1 MNKIFRIVWNQ
12 SLQTWVV
19 VSELASRHGKPTTVV
34 GSVQKTSK
42 TLKSFFLSSLSLS
55 VLLALPT
62 AANAYVAFN
71 YTDENGTVHN
81 ADTGVLGGD
90 SSGSMVRGKAQAND
104 DPRIQPLNYRTPD
117 NMTFR
122 TPNDNELSSAATGAG
137 GSKLYTENT
146 NMTQSGIAI
155 GNFANTISRAGQSAT
170 NGGVASSGI
179 AIGNYAT
186 ADGGMSIALGSFTH
200 ASDIGAIALGTA
212 ARAAAFNSLA
222 VMRQASAA
230 GDMSMAIGTAAYAKG
245 TAGIA
250 VGQSATATGKRSV
263 AIGSADADIQLV
275 SGGRSDGT
283 QVGMTTYTESSSTK
297 ASGDSSVAVGSV
309 ARAAGAR
316 SIAIGA
322 NARTENSTTTDSH
335 DEMMNAIAIG
345 ANALSNYQENI
356 AIGSGAKSN
365 SSSRAYVG
373 VRGNNGR
380 PGATGSNIDDESTG
394 FGTLAV
400 GDRAESTEGS
410 VAIGG
415 NAVAKEVATA
425 LGLQSNAN
433 NSSVSLGTAT
443 YSDKASIAV
452 GRQAYSDNLGVAVG
466 TTAAANAISTVA
478 VGASATANAK
488 GAIAIGGRDT
498 SANTLGNGDNN
509 YSSTESTQATGIS
522 SVAIGTKANASE
534 ANAIAMGSSAKGS
547 AANTIAIGN
556 TANASKLSSIAI
568 GSEAVASEEV
578 SIAQGYRAQ
587 ATSNHAIAIGR
598 RTKASEKSTIAFG
611 DDAQAT
617 QTSATAI
624 GNSAQAMAANTVAVG
639 SSSNASGGSSIAVGL
654 NASSTRTDGIAQG
667 TSATATGTRSIAIGK
682 NARSG
687 NATTDQ
693 VDTIAIGTSSS
704 ANTVGGIALGGS
716 ATSAE
721 NGAIAVGAYS
731 NALGVASSAF
741 GNNANASA
749 NASTAIGR
757 QSRATAN
764 DATALGSSAHATG
777 NSAIAIGAGAQAQ
790 GANAISIGTGNVVTG
805 NNSGAIGDPTTI
817 TGTGTYSVGNNNGT
831 IAANNSGVF
840 GNNNNL
846 ADGANDG
853 IRVIGNDNTVTT
865 SNVQVLGNNVAAD
878 VANSAY
884 IGSNSRAV
892 AGSVVG
898 TKNKDK
904 NGADGVTTTAG
915 DNGTVTEATV
925 GTITYGGFA
934 GAEAHGVVTV
944 GAADNERRIQNV
956 AAGEISATS
965 TDAINGS
972 QLYATN
978 NVVNNVANGVK
989 NVLGGN
995 ANVDNTGNITMS
1007 NIGGTTKNTIEEAIK
1022 HVNQGWN
1029 ATVSN
1034 SDGGE
1039 QSGKITDA
1047 IQPGETLTFDAGKNI
1062 KLTQSQGK
1070 ISIAT
1075 KDDVNLNTVTANT
1088 VTTGNTSMNTDGL
1101 TITKDGKPTKVEAGK
1116 VTGLEER
1123 DTNSVGYG
1131 TGENAGR
1138 AATESAV
1145 KAVDDKVNAAEFGL
1159 KAQDNQEV
1167 KKKLNNTIE
1176 VVGADSNISTKVE
1189 DNKLKIELA
1198 KTLNLGENGSVT
1210 INGNTLNKDGLTLNG
1225 GPSITKSGINAGN
1238 KKVTNVAD
1246 GDISETSKD
1255 AVNGS
1260 QLYATNQKVDVNTTN
1275 IAKGTKYAGD
1285 VGENSGANTFTRQ
1298 LGEVTNVKGG
1308 VTEADK
1314 LSDNNIGVVSNNTDT
1329 LTVKLAKSLAGLTDA
1344 TFGTSDADKTVINK
1358 DGVTINKDNG
1368 SGANDPAKTVSL
1380 TENGLNNGDNKITN
1394 VASGLDGQDLTT
1406 ASGDTLKNATN
1417 VGDLQKAAN
1426 DLTDKGFA
1434 LADDK
1439 NTQVKKKLGEAI
1451 QIKGEDGITV
1461 TADSTDNSL
1470 KLALGNTV
1478 TVGEPENGGAGQAGT
1493 INVVGKDGKNGV
1505 SIKGDT
1511 GNDGKPGIS
1520 IAGKDGVDGVT
1531 LTTKVD
1537 GKPGVDG
1544 KGATDGT
1551 NTKPRLEVN
1560 GEEVA
1565 TLNDGLKFQGDKGD
1579 VINKKLNE
1587 TLAIKGKLD
1596 TNSEVT
1602 DKNLRVDS
1610 EGGELVLK
1618 MAKTL
1623 TELTSATFGNDP
1635 TASDAGTKPGVKID
1649 GDTGAITSNNAA
1661 GNTITINNPQGQIT
1675 GVTSGLGGKTISS
1688 LGDNAPEL
1696 TNVANIGDL
1705 KNIADTG
1712 WKLQTNSNTETTVK
1726 IGDTVQVVDGANTK
1740 VSTVTDADG
1749 KHTFHVD
1756 VTGLPVAYTDA
1767 NGNPLVKVGDKFYKA
1782 SDVTNGV
1789 VNNSA
1794 EEATPAGTTL
1804 VSKDGAA
1811 EPQTLDN
1818 VKSAIDPEGS
1828 KTNDE
1833 FTKALGTAATSSPNK
1848 AVNVK
1853 DLKNTADAL
1862 TNKGF
1867 ALSDDSNTEVKKN
1880 LGEAI
1885 QIKGEDGITVTADTE
1900 NNALKLALGNEVT
1913 VGEKAKDGTPG
1924 QAGTINV
1931 VGKDGKDGVSIK
1943 GDTGPEG
1950 KPGISIAGKD
1960 GVDGVTL
1967 TTKVDGQPGVDGTTT
1982 KPRLEVNNEEV
1993 ATLNDGL
2000 KFKGNG
2006 SETVAKKL
2014 NETLT
2019 VKGGLDE
2026 GEEATDA
2033 NTRVDVT
2040 GGELVVKLAK
2050 NLTDLTS
2057 AVFTDDMTGDSTEIT
2072 GGAIVTTS
2080 GDEIAVRSA
2089 TETSFIGGP
2098 NGDVTLS
2105 NTGLDNGN
2113 NQITNVASGL
2123 GNTALEDAEGDTL
2136 TNAANIADVKK
2147 ARTTV
2152 TSQDGS
2158 VFVAETTE
2166 ADGHTNYDLEV
2177 NKQQVVEG
2185 AQLPV
2190 VYTDANGNKLYKQE
2204 DGSFNTQ
2211 ADGQGTR
2218 VEAADVIASMNSGD
2232 GSTSTPTKLANVASS
2247 IADQNGDTYLDKLDA
2262 ANTVNANNAVNVSDL
2277 KNTADALTNKGFGLT
2292 AQDGNS
2298 VTKKLGETVEVV
2310 GGAADDVTTTAKNVR
2325 TVVNNGKIEVQVA
2338 EAPEFKEVTVT
2349 NGKDGADGKSVV
2361 VKPDA
2366 IVFNGVDGVN
2376 GKDGADGQ
2384 NGQVSVK
2391 IEKGEPG
2398 LAGNDGKD
2406 GKTRIVYEK
2415 PNGDKEEVATL
2426 NDGLKFKGNGDTVVE
2441 KKLNE
2446 TLTVKGG
2453 LAEGKDV
2460 TDANTRVDVDDEGNL
2475 VVKMAKE
2482 LTDLTSAVFGNNPVD
2497 NKGVENKSGVNVNG
2511 STGAITTQNV
2521 AGNQIVINNPAG
2533 QITGVESGLGDTKLE
2548 EAEGD
2553 TLKNVA
2559 NIGDLQNVSKNLT
2572 DTGWKLQ
2579 TNDGT
2584 ESTVKLGETVQVV
2597 DGANTKVSTVTDA
2610 NGKHT
2615 FHVDVTGLPVAYTDE
2630 DGNPLVKVG
2639 DKFYKADDVTDG
2651 VVNQDAPEATP
2662 TGTTLV
2668 SKDGTATPQT
2678 LDNVKSVIETPTADK
2693 DFSTVLKEAADSKPN
2708 SAVNVSDLKNTAD
2721 SLTQKGFGLT
2731 DDNGNS
2737 VTQEL
2742 GKQIQIKG
2750 VDGVTVTAKD
2760 ADQDARRLEV
2770 SLSGDVRVSGKDGKD
2785 GTIGVKGADG
2795 RDGTTIT
2802 KDAIVFNGVDGVN
2815 GKDGA
2820 DGKDG
2825 QASVKVEK
2833 GAKGLDGNDG
2843 KDGESK
2849 TRIVYEKP
2857 NGDKE
2862 EVATLNDG
2870 LKFKG
2875 NGDKVVEKKLNETLT
2890 VKGGL
2895 AEGKDVTDANTR
2907 VDVDDEGNLVVK
2919 MAKELKD
2926 LTSAVFGNNPVEND
2940 NKGVPNKPG
2949 INIDGSTGAITT
2961 QNAAGNQI
2969 VINNPKGQI
2978 TGVESGLG
2986 GTKLEDATGDTLKNV
3001 ANIGDLKTVSDNL
3014 TNTGWKLKTND
3025 GTAQTV
3031 KLGDT
3036 VQVVDG
3042 ANTKVSTITSKD
3054 GVHSYHI
3061 DVTGLPMAYTDAD
3074 GNPLV
3079 KVGDTFYKASDL
3091 ENGLPKEGAQP
3102 ATPAGTSLVAQDGSA
3117 KPQTLDNVKSVIEP
3131 QNGEDFTKALEKA
3144 AVSKPNSAV
3153 NVSDLRNTAN
3163 SLTENLTQKGFGLTD
3178 DNGDAVTQE
3187 LGKQIQL
3194 KGADGITVT
3203 ADAGNHKL
3211 EIGLGN
3217 EITVGKDG
3225 QPGSIGV
3232 AGSDGKDG
3240 VSIKGE
3246 DGGSIVVGGKDGVP
3260 GKDGTPGIAING
3272 KDGSIG
3278 IAGKDG
3284 SNAGVTVAQGAK
3296 GLDGND
3302 GKDGES
3308 KTRIVYEKPNGE
3320 KEEVATLNDGLIF
3333 QGNGSDTV
3341 AKKLNE
3347 TLQIKGG
3354 LSNDATATD
3363 ANTRVDVEDGALVVK
3378 MAKDLT
3384 DLDSA
3389 KFGKDGDNTVI
3400 NKDGITITN
3409 SDPTKPDVSLTEN
3422 GLSNGGNKI
3431 TNVAAGEDDTD
3442 AVNVKQL
3449 REAAAAATTTV
3460 ESSDG
3465 TIDVSRPQPQPEDG
3479 HIHYDL
3485 KVNSQKVVENAQLP
3499 VVYTNK
3505 DGDKVYKQADGSFN
3519 TKQDGS
3525 GTKVEAGDVIASMN
3539 SADGSTTS
3547 PTKLANVGTSI
3558 GDISPTVDGKPVPA
3572 DKADFLDQLA
3582 EAGKD
3587 GSKVANNAVNVSDLH
3602 NTADAL
3608 VNKGFNIAAD
3618 NGGDDNV
3625 KLGETVKFTDPNGNI
3640 ITTVKD
3646 NEIQFALNSE
3656 VSIGG
3661 KDGKPGSIGVKG
3673 ADGKDAVAINGADGG
3688 SIVVGG
3694 KDGVPGKDG
3703 APGIAINGKD
3713 GSIGIAGKDGS
3724 NAGVTVAQ
3732 GEKGL
3737 AGNDGKDGESK
3748 TRIVYTKPDGNTEQ
3762 VATLND
3768 GIKYQGDVGNAQ
3780 MTLNNTT
3787 QIVGGVTDADDLTD
3801 NNIGVV
3807 AKQDGKNAKLTV
3819 KLAKDLKGLNSVT
3832 TTDAAGNSTTV
3843 QGNGVTISGPN
3854 AAGNNST
3861 VSLTTNGLNNG
3872 GNRITNVA
3880 DGKDDTDAVNVRQ
3893 LKGAVGNINNNINKL
3908 NKDLR
3913 AGIAGATATAGL
3925 PQVYMPGKSMVA
3937 AAAGTY
3943 KGQGAIAVG
3952 YSRASDN
3959 GKVILKLTGN
3969 ANTRGDFGGSV
3980 GVGYQW

>member
-19 VSELASRHGKPTTVV
+19 VSELASRHGKPTTIV
-34 GSVQKTSK
+34 GSVKKTSK
-42 TLKSFFLSSLSLS
+42 TLKSFFLNSLSLS

-71 YTDENGTVHN
+71 YTDEDGTVHN
-81 ADTGVLGGD
+81 VDTGVIGGD
-90 SSGSMVRGKAQAND
+90 SSGTTVRRKAQASD
-104 DPRIQPLNYRTPD
+104 DPKIQPLNYRTPG
-117 NMTFR
+117 NMTFA
-122 TPNDNELSSAATGAG
+122 TPDDTTLSTAATGSG

-146 NMTQSGIAI
+146 GMTQSGIAI
-155 GNFANTISRAGQSAT
+155 GNFANTISKAGQSRT

-186 ADGGMSIALGSFTH
+186 AEGGMSIALGSFTH

-230 GDMSMAIGTAAYAKG
+230 GNMSMAIGTAAYAKG
-245 TAGIA
+245 TGGIA
-250 VGQSATATGKRSV
+250 MGQSATATGNRSV
-263 AIGSADADIQLV
+263 AIGSANADIKLV
-275 SGGRSDGT
+275 DGGLGST
-283 QVGMTTYTESSSTK
+283 VGMTTYTEDSSTK
-297 ASGDSSVAVGSV
+297 ADGDSSVAVGSV
-309 ARAAGAR
+309 ARAGGDR

-322 NARTENSTTTDSH
+322 NARVEADNTSADNKAP
-335 DEMMNAIAIG
+335 NAIAIG
-345 ANALSNYQENI
+345 SSARTNYENNI
-356 AIGSGAKSN
+356 AIGNQATATSPSLTY
-365 SSSRAYVG
+365 SG
-373 VRGNNGR
+373 VRGNNGH
-380 PGATGSNIDDESTG
+380 PGILEANALDMYYRNADSEALKG
-394 FGTLAV
+394 FGTVSV
-400 GDRAESTEGS
+400 GDRASAMNGG
-410 VAIGG
+410 VALGG
-415 NAVAKEVATA
+415 NAIANTVSVSV
-425 LGLQSNAN
+425 GLQSNSAN
-433 NSSVSLGTAT
+433 SGVSVGTAS
-443 YSDKASIAV
+443 YSDNASVAA
-452 GRQAYSDNLGVAVG
+452 GRQAYSDKLGVAVG
-466 TTAAANAISTVA
+466 TTAVANAISTVA

-498 SANTLGNGDNN
+498 STNTLTNGDYD
-509 YSSTESTQATGIS
+509 YSLENSTKATGASSIS
-522 SVAIGTKANASE
+522 IGTKASASK
-534 ANAIAMGSSAKGS
+534 ANAIA
-547 AANTIAIGN
+547 
-556 TANASKLSSIAI
+556 
-568 GSEAVASEEV
+568 
-578 SIAQGYRAQ
+578 QG
-587 ATSNHAIAIGR
+587 TL
-598 RTKASEKSTIAFG
+598 
-611 DDAQAT
+611 
-617 QTSATAI
+617 
-624 GNSAQAMAANTVAVG
+624 
-639 SSSNASGGSSIAVGL
+639 SNAA
-654 NASSTRTDGIAQG
+654 
-667 TSATATGTRSIAIGK
+667 GTRSIAIGTE
-682 NARSG
+682 AVAG
-687 NATTDQ
+687 NKSEQ
-693 VDTIAIGTSSS
+693 VDTIAIGTKSL
-704 ANTVGGIALGGS
+704 ANTVGGIALGGEAKS
-716 ATSAE
+716 TG
-721 NGAIAVGAYS
+721 NGATAVGSYA
-731 NALGVASSAF
+731 NALATASSAF
-741 GNNANASA
+741 GNHANASA
-749 NASTAIGR
+749 EAATAIGR
-757 QSRATAN
+757 QSLAGRNAS
-764 DATALGSSAHATG
+764 ALGTAAKATG
-777 NSAIAIGAGAQAQ
+777 DSSIAIGAGAQAQ
-790 GANAISIGTGNVVTG
+790 GANAISIGTGNVVSG

-817 TGTGTYSVGNNNGT
+817 SGEGTYSLGNNNGT
-831 IAANNSGVF
+831 IAASNSGVF
-840 GNNNNL
+840 GNDNTF
-846 ADGANDG
+846 AEGANDS
-853 IRVIGNDNTVTT
+853 IRVIGNHNTIQT
-865 SNVQVLGNNVAAD
+865 SNVQILGNDITAG

-884 IGSNSRAV
+884 IGSSSRAA
-892 AGSVVG
+892 AGNTVG
-898 TKNKDK
+898 SKNKK
-904 NGADGVTTTAG
+904 KDGSDGNTTTAG
-915 DNGTVTEATV
+915 DGGTVTNATV
-925 GTITYGGFA
+925 GAITYGGFA
-934 GAEAHGVVTV
+934 GAQAHGVVTV
-944 GAADNERRIQNV
+944 GAAGNERRIQNV

-978 NVVNNVANGVK
+978 NVVNNVANSVK
-989 NVLGGN
+989 NVLGGD
-995 ANVDNTGNITMS
+995 AAVDPNTGNITYGNTTQNGS
-1007 NIGGTTKNTIEEAIK
+1007 GDTDGVGGTGKTTIDEAIK
-1022 HVNQGWN
+1022 HVNQGWK

-1039 QSGKITDA
+1039 QSGQMEDA

-1062 KLTQSQGK
+1062 KLTQSEGK

-1075 KDDVNLNTVTANT
+1075 KDDVNLNSVTANT

-1116 VTGLEER
+1116 VTGLDER
-1123 DTNSVGYG
+1123 NPTDNKVDYG

-1145 KAVDDKVNAAEFGL
+1145 KSVDDKVNAAEFGL
-1159 KAQDNQEV
+1159 KAQDTKEV

-1189 DNKLKIELA
+1189 DSKLKIELA
-1198 KTLNLGENGSVT
+1198 KTLDLGENGSVT
-1210 INGNTLNKDGLTLNG
+1210 INGNTLNKDGLTLANN
-1225 GPSITKSGINAGN
+1225 GPSITKDGISAGN

-1246 GDISETSKD
+1246 GEISETSKD

-1260 QLYATNQKVDVNTTN
+1260 QLYATNKKVDINTQN

-1308 VTEADK
+1308 VTEAEK

-1394 VASGLDGQDLTT
+1394 VASGLDGQELDK

-1493 INVVGKDGKNGV
+1493 INVVGKDGKDGV

-1511 GNDGKPGIS
+1511 GAEGKPGIS

-1537 GKPGVDG
+1537 GQPGVDG

-1587 TLAIKGKLD
+1587 TLAIKGKLGSD
-1596 TNSEVT
+1596 AEVT

-1661 GNTITINNPQGQIT
+1661 GNTITINNPEGQIT
-1675 GVTSGLGGKTISS
+1675 GVTSGLGSKTISS

-1789 VNNSA
+1789 VNNNA
-1794 EEATPAGTTL
+1794 EEATPTGTTL

-1818 VKSAIDPEGS
+1818 VKSAIDPDGN
-1828 KTNDE
+1828 KTDSD
-1833 FTKALGTAATSSPNK
+1833 FTDALETAATNSPNK

-1853 DLKNTADAL
+1853 DLKNTSDAL

-1885 QIKGEDGITVTADTE
+1885 QIKGEDGITVTADTA
-1900 NNALKLALGNEVT
+1900 NNSLKLALGNEVT

-1960 GVDGVTL
+1960 GANGVTL
-1967 TTKVDGQPGVDGTTT
+1967 TTKVDGKPGVDGTTN
-1982 KPRLEVNNEEV
+1982 KPRLEVNDEEV

-2006 SETVAKKL
+2006 DETVAKKL

-2019 VKGGLDE
+2019 VKGGLAQ
-2026 GEEATDA
+2026 GEDATDA

-2057 AVFTDDMTGDSTEIT
+2057 ATFTDNTTGDSTEIT
-2072 GGAIVTTS
+2072 GGAITTTNNDGS
-2080 GDEIAVRSA
+2080 NVALRTA

-2098 NGDVTLS
+2098 NDTVKLS
-2105 NTGLDNGN
+2105 NEGLDNGN

-2123 GNTALEDAEGDTL
+2123 GDTALEDATGDTL

-2152 TSQDGS
+2152 TSSDDSILVG
-2158 VFVAETTE
+2158 ETTE
-2166 ADGHTNYDLEV
+2166 EDGHTNYDLTV
-2177 NKQQVVEG
+2177 DKQKIVEG

-2190 VYTDANGNKLYKQE
+2190 VYTDAEGNKLYKQA

-2211 ADGQGTR
+2211 ADGQGKR

-2232 GSTSTPTKLANVASS
+2232 GSTSTPTKLANVGSS
-2247 IADQNGDTYLDKLDA
+2247 IADQKGDTYLDKLDA
-2262 ANTVNANNAVNVSDL
+2262 ANTANANNAVNVSDL

-2292 AQDGNS
+2292 AQDGNA

-2310 GGAADDVTTTAKNVR
+2310 GGAEDAVTTTAKNVR

-2366 IVFNGVDGVN
+2366 IVFNGVDGVD
-2376 GKDGADGQ
+2376 GKDGTDGQ

-2391 IEKGEPG
+2391 VEKGEPG

-2406 GKTRIVYEK
+2406 GESKTRIVYEK
-2415 PNGDKEEVATL
+2415 PNGDKETVATL
-2426 NDGLKFKGNGDTVVE
+2426 NDGLKFKGNGDKVVE

-2453 LAEGKDV
+2453 LAEDKDV

-2497 NKGVENKSGVNVNG
+2497 NKGVENKPGVNVDG
-2511 STGAITTQNV
+2511 STGAITTQNA

-2548 EAEGD
+2548 EAKGD

-2559 NIGDLQNVSKNLT
+2559 NIGDLQNVSKKLT

-2639 DKFYKADDVTDG
+2639 DKFYKASDVTDG

-2678 LDNVKSVIETPTADK
+2678 LDNVKSVIETPTEDK

-2708 SAVNVSDLKNTAD
+2708 SAVNVSDLKNTSDA
-2721 SLTQKGFGLT
+2721 LTAKGFGLT
-2731 DDNGNS
+2731 DDSGNK

-2760 ADQDARRLEV
+2760 AEQDGRRLEV

-2825 QASVKVEK
+2825 QASIKVEK

-2857 NGDKE
+2857 NGEKE

-2870 LKFKG
+2870 LRFE
-2875 NGDKVVEKKLNETLT
+2875 GDTGETIDKKLNTTL
-2890 VKGGL
+2890 KLSGKASENGGL
-2895 AEGKDVTDANTR
+2895 ESDAAVTDKNLR
-2907 VDVDDEGNLVVK
+2907 VDSINGQLVIQ
-2919 MAKELKD
+2919 MAQALRD
-2926 LTSAVFGNNPVEND
+2926 LTSATFGNPENPTSDNPVTTITN
-2940 NKGVPNKPG
+2940 NGMT
-2949 INIDGSTGAITT
+2949 INNGTPAETVSLTKDGLNNG
-2961 QNAAGNQI
+2961 GNQI
-2969 VINNPKGQI
+2969 TNVA
-2978 TGVESGLG
+2978 SGLG
-2986 GTKLEDATGDTLKNV
+2986 DKDISSLEDNDPTLTNA
-3001 ANIGDLKTVSDNL
+3001 ANIGDLKNVSDNL
-3014 TNTGWKLKTND
+3014 TNTGWKLQTND
-3025 GTAQTV
+3025 GNAQTV
-3031 KLGDT
+3031 KLGET

-3061 DVTGLPMAYTDAD
+3061 DVTGLPIVYTDEQ

-3117 KPQTLDNVKSVIEP
+3117 TPQTLDNVKSVIAP

-3144 AVSKPNSAV
+3144 AESKPNSAV
-3153 NVSDLRNTAN
+3153 NVSDLHNTAN
-3163 SLTENLTQKGFGLTD
+3163 ALTENLTQKGFGLTD
-3178 DNGDAVTQE
+3178 DSGKEVTQE
-3187 LGKQIQL
+3187 LGKQIQI
-3194 KGADGITVT
+3194 KGKDGVTVT
-3203 ADAGNHKL
+3203 ADANDKSLTVAL
-3211 EIGLGN
+3211 EGDVRVSGKDGKDGTIGVKGADGRDGTT
-3217 EITVGKDG
+3217 ITKDAIVFNGVDGVNGKDGADGKDG
-3225 QPGSIGV
+3225 Q
-3232 AGSDGKDG
+3232 A
-3240 VSIKGE
+3240 SIKVE
-3246 DGGSIVVGGKDGVP
+3246 K
-3260 GKDGTPGIAING
+3260 
-3272 KDGSIG
+3272 
-3278 IAGKDG
+3278 
-3284 SNAGVTVAQGAK
+3284 GAK

-3333 QGNGSDTV
+3333 QGNGTDTV

-3354 LSNDATATD
+3354 LDNNAKATD

-3389 KFGKDGDNTVI
+3389 TFGKDGDNTVI

-3409 SDPTKPDVSLTEN
+3409 SNPTKPNVSLTEN
-3422 GLSNGGNKI
+3422 GLSNGDNKI
-3431 TNVAAGEDDTD
+3431 TNVAEGTDDTD

-3449 REAAAAATTTV
+3449 KEAAAAATTTV

-3519 TKQDGS
+3519 TKPDGS
-3525 GTKVEAGDVIASMN
+3525 GTKVEAGDIIASMN
-3539 SADGSTTS
+3539 SGDGSTTS

-3558 GDISPTVDGKPVPA
+3558 GDISPTVDGKAVPA
-3572 DKADFLDQLA
+3572 DKANFLDQLA

-3618 NGGDDNV
+3618 KGGDDNV
-3625 KLGETVKFTDPNGNI
+3625 RLGETVKFTDPNKNI

-3787 QIVGGVTDADDLTD
+3787 QIVGGVTNAEDLTD

>member
-1 MNKIFRIVWNQ
+1 MTV
-12 SLQTWVV
+12 
-19 VSELASRHGKPTTVV
+19 GGTTVTNGKV
-34 GSVQKTSK
+34 AG
-42 TLKSFFLSSLSLS
+42 LD
-55 VLLALPT
+55 ARNPT
-62 AANAYVAFN
+62 DNKADYGIGDNAN
-71 YTDENGTVHN
+71 
-81 ADTGVLGGD
+81 
-90 SSGSMVRGKAQAND
+90 R
-104 DPRIQPLNYRTPD
+104 
-117 NMTFR
+117 
-122 TPNDNELSSAATGAG
+122 AATEAAVK
-137 GSKLYTENT
+137 SVDDKANT
-146 NMTQSGIAI
+146 N
-155 GNFANTISRAGQSAT
+155 T
-170 NGGVASSGI
+170 NDITELKKGWKLTTA
-179 AIGNYAT
+179 
-186 ADGGMSIALGSFTH
+186 ADGG
-200 ASDIGAIALGTA
+200 
-212 ARAAAFNSLA
+212 
-222 VMRQASAA
+222 
-230 GDMSMAIGTAAYAKG
+230 
-245 TAGIA
+245 
-250 VGQSATATGKRSV
+250 SV
-263 AIGSADADIQLV
+263 TGSAETAVQTDDI
-275 SGGRSDGT
+275 
-283 QVGMTTYTESSSTK
+283 
-297 ASGDSSVAVGSV
+297 
-309 ARAAGAR
+309 
-316 SIAIGA
+316 
-322 NARTENSTTTDSH
+322 
-335 DEMMNAIAIG
+335 
-345 ANALSNYQENI
+345 
-356 AIGSGAKSN
+356 
-365 SSSRAYVG
+365 
-373 VRGNNGR
+373 
-380 PGATGSNIDDESTG
+380 
-394 FGTLAV
+394 
-400 GDRAESTEGS
+400 
-410 VAIGG
+410 
-415 NAVAKEVATA
+415 
-425 LGLQSNAN
+425 
-433 NSSVSLGTAT
+433 
-443 YSDKASIAV
+443 
-452 GRQAYSDNLGVAVG
+452 
-466 TTAAANAISTVA
+466 
-478 VGASATANAK
+478 
-488 GAIAIGGRDT
+488 
-498 SANTLGNGDNN
+498 
-509 YSSTESTQATGIS
+509 
-522 SVAIGTKANASE
+522 
-534 ANAIAMGSSAKGS
+534 
-547 AANTIAIGN
+547 
-556 TANASKLSSIAI
+556 
-568 GSEAVASEEV
+568 
-578 SIAQGYRAQ
+578 
-587 ATSNHAIAIGR
+587 
-598 RTKASEKSTIAFG
+598 
-611 DDAQAT
+611 
-617 QTSATAI
+617 
-624 GNSAQAMAANTVAVG
+624 
-639 SSSNASGGSSIAVGL
+639 
-654 NASSTRTDGIAQG
+654 
-667 TSATATGTRSIAIGK
+667 
-682 NARSG
+682 
-687 NATTDQ
+687 
-693 VDTIAIGTSSS
+693 
-704 ANTVGGIALGGS
+704 
-716 ATSAE
+716 
-721 NGAIAVGAYS
+721 
-731 NALGVASSAF
+731 
-741 GNNANASA
+741 
-749 NASTAIGR
+749 
-757 QSRATAN
+757 
-764 DATALGSSAHATG
+764 
-777 NSAIAIGAGAQAQ
+777 
-790 GANAISIGTGNVVTG
+790 
-805 NNSGAIGDPTTI
+805 
-817 TGTGTYSVGNNNGT
+817 
-831 IAANNSGVF
+831 
-840 GNNNNL
+840 
-846 ADGANDG
+846 
-853 IRVIGNDNTVTT
+853 
-865 SNVQVLGNNVAAD
+865 
-878 VANSAY
+878 
-884 IGSNSRAV
+884 
-892 AGSVVG
+892 
-898 TKNKDK
+898 
-904 NGADGVTTTAG
+904 
-915 DNGTVTEATV
+915 
-925 GTITYGGFA
+925 
-934 GAEAHGVVTV
+934 VTV
-944 GAADNERRIQNV
+944 
-956 AAGEISATS
+956 
-965 TDAINGS
+965 
-972 QLYATN
+972 
-978 NVVNNVANGVK
+978 K
-989 NVLGGN
+989 
-995 ANVDNTGNITMS
+995 
-1007 NIGGTTKNTIEEAIK
+1007 
-1022 HVNQGWN
+1022 
-1029 ATVSN
+1029 
-1034 SDGGE
+1034 
-1039 QSGKITDA
+1039 
-1047 IQPGETLTFDAGKNI
+1047 AGKNI
-1062 KLTQSQGK
+1062 AVTQDGRN
-1070 ISIAT
+1070 ITIAT
-1075 KDDVNLNTVTANT
+1075 SMTPDFDKGTVTNNDSTAKGGNVEY
-1088 VTTGNTSMNTDGL
+1088 VTKGGTQIVNGGDVYNAIHTTNSQYQGDNTD
-1101 TITKDGKPTKVEAGK
+1101 
-1116 VTGLEER
+1116 VTVLR
-1123 DTNSVGYG
+1123 NPDQILS
-1131 TGENAGR
+1131 
-1138 AATESAV
+1138 
-1145 KAVDDKVNAAEFGL
+1145 
-1159 KAQDNQEV
+1159 
-1167 KKKLNNTIE
+1167 
-1176 VVGADSNISTKVE
+1176 
-1189 DNKLKIELA
+1189 
-1198 KTLNLGENGSVT
+1198 
-1210 INGNTLNKDGLTLNG
+1210 
-1225 GPSITKSGINAGN
+1225 
-1238 KKVTNVAD
+1238 
-1246 GDISETSKD
+1246 
-1255 AVNGS
+1255 
-1260 QLYATNQKVDVNTTN
+1260 
-1275 IAKGTKYAGD
+1275 
-1285 VGENSGANTFTRQ
+1285 
-1298 LGEVTNVKGG
+1298 VKGG
-1308 VTEADK
+1308 ANASK
-1314 LSDNNIGVVSNNTDT
+1314 LSDNNIGTVGAADGSI
-1329 LTVKLAKSLAGLTDA
+1329 TVKLAKELADLTNA

-1380 TENGLNNGDNKITN
+1380 TENGLNNGNNQITN
-1394 VASGLDGQDLTT
+1394 VASG
-1406 ASGDTLKNATN
+1406 GDINAPENETNAANIGDLKN
-1417 VGDLQKAAN
+1417 VSN
-1426 DLTDKGFA
+1426 DLTNKGFA

-1439 NTQVKKKLGEAI
+1439 NTQ
-1451 QIKGEDGITV
+1451 
-1461 TADSTDNSL
+1461 
-1470 KLALGNTV
+1470 
-1478 TVGEPENGGAGQAGT
+1478 
-1493 INVVGKDGKNGV
+1493 
-1505 SIKGDT
+1505 
-1511 GNDGKPGIS
+1511 
-1520 IAGKDGVDGVT
+1520 
-1531 LTTKVD
+1531 
-1537 GKPGVDG
+1537 
-1544 KGATDGT
+1544 
-1551 NTKPRLEVN
+1551 
-1560 GEEVA
+1560 
-1565 TLNDGLKFQGDKGD
+1565 
-1579 VINKKLNE
+1579 
-1587 TLAIKGKLD
+1587 
-1596 TNSEVT
+1596 
-1602 DKNLRVDS
+1602 
-1610 EGGELVLK
+1610 
-1618 MAKTL
+1618 
-1623 TELTSATFGNDP
+1623 
-1635 TASDAGTKPGVKID
+1635 
-1649 GDTGAITSNNAA
+1649 
-1661 GNTITINNPQGQIT
+1661 
-1675 GVTSGLGGKTISS
+1675 
-1688 LGDNAPEL
+1688 
-1696 TNVANIGDL
+1696 
-1705 KNIADTG
+1705 
-1712 WKLQTNSNTETTVK
+1712 
-1726 IGDTVQVVDGANTK
+1726 
-1740 VSTVTDADG
+1740 
-1749 KHTFHVD
+1749 
-1756 VTGLPVAYTDA
+1756 
-1767 NGNPLVKVGDKFYKA
+1767 
-1782 SDVTNGV
+1782 
-1789 VNNSA
+1789 
-1794 EEATPAGTTL
+1794 
-1804 VSKDGAA
+1804 
-1811 EPQTLDN
+1811 
-1818 VKSAIDPEGS
+1818 
-1828 KTNDE
+1828 
-1833 FTKALGTAATSSPNK
+1833 
-1848 AVNVK
+1848 
-1853 DLKNTADAL
+1853 
-1862 TNKGF
+1862 
-1867 ALSDDSNTEVKKN
+1867 VKKN

-1885 QIKGEDGITVTADTE
+1885 QIKGEDGITVTADTT
-1900 NNALKLALGNEVT
+1900 NNSLKLALGNEVT

-2057 AVFTDDMTGDSTEIT
+2057 AVFTDDTTGDSTEIT

-2080 GDEIAVRSA
+2080 DDDVAVRSA

-2098 NGDVTLS
+2098 NDTVKLS
-2105 NTGLDNGN
+2105 NEGLDNGN

-2123 GNTALEDAEGDTL
+2123 GNTALEDATGDTL

-2190 VYTDANGNKLYKQE
+2190 VYTDAEGNKLYKQA

-2247 IADQNGDTYLDKLDA
+2247 IADKAGDTYLDKLDA
-2262 ANTVNANNAVNVSDL
+2262 ANTANANNAVNVSDL

-2325 TVVNNGKIEVQVA
+2325 TVVKDGKIEVQVA

-2349 NGKDGADGKSVV
+2349 NGKDGVDGKSVV

-2391 IEKGEPG
+2391 VEKGEPG
-2398 LAGNDGKD
+2398 LAGNDGKVGNDGKD

-2482 LTDLTSAVFGNNPVD
+2482 LTDLTSAVFGNNPVN
-2497 NKGVENKSGVNVNG
+2497 NKGVENKPGVNVNG

-2548 EAEGD
+2548 EAKGD

-2572 DTGWKLQ
+2572 NTGWKLQ

-2584 ESTVKLGETVQVV
+2584 ESTVKLGDTVQVV

-2610 NGKHT
+2610 DGKHT

-2678 LDNVKSVIETPTADK
+2678 LDNVKSVIEAPTADK
-2693 DFSTVLKEAADSKPN
+2693 DFSTVLKEAADNKPN

-2731 DDNGNS
+2731 DDNGNP
-2737 VTQEL
+2737 VTQKL

-2760 ADQDARRLEV
+2760 ADQDGRRLEV

-2815 GKDGA
+2815 GKAGA

-2825 QASVKVEK
+2825 QASIKVEK

-2870 LKFKG
+2870 LIFQG
-2875 NGDKVVEKKLNETLT
+2875 NGTDTVEKKLNETLQI
-2890 VKGGL
+2890 KGGL
-2895 AEGKDVTDANTR
+2895 DNKAKATAANTR
-2907 VDVDDEGNLVVK
+2907 VDVEDGALVVK
-2919 MAKELKD
+2919 MAKELTD
-2926 LTSAVFGNNPVEND
+2926 LTSAVFGNNPVN
-2940 NKGVPNKPG
+2940 NKGVENKPG
-2949 INIDGSTGAITT
+2949 VNVNGSTGAITT
-2961 QNAAGNQI
+2961 QNVAGNQI
-2969 VINNPKGQI
+2969 VINNPAGQI

-2986 GTKLEDATGDTLKNV
+2986 DTKLEEAKGDTLKNV
-3001 ANIGDLKTVSDNL
+3001 ANIGDLQNVSKNL
-3014 TNTGWKLKTND
+3014 TDTGWKLQTND
-3025 GTAQTV
+3025 GNAQTV
-3031 KLGDT
+3031 RLGET

-3042 ANTKVSTITSKD
+3042 ANTKVSTITSKN

-3061 DVTGLPMAYTDAD
+3061 DVTGLPVVYTDEQ

-3091 ENGLPKEGAQP
+3091 ENGLPKEGAKP
-3102 ATPAGTSLVAQDGSA
+3102 ATPTGTSLVAQDGSA
-3117 KPQTLDNVKSVIEP
+3117 KPQTLDNVKSVIDP

-3194 KGADGITVT
+3194 KGTDGITVT
-3203 ADAGNHKL
+3203 ADADNHKL

-3260 GKDGTPGIAING
+3260 GKDGNPGIAING

-3302 GKDGES
+3302 GKDGET

-3333 QGNGSDTV
+3333 QGNGTDTV

-3354 LSNDATATD
+3354 LDKDATATD
-3363 ANTRVDVEDGALVVK
+3363 ANTRVDVEGGALVVK

-3431 TNVAAGEDDTD
+3431 TNVADGEADTD
-3442 AVNVKQL
+3442 AVNVGQL
-3449 REAAAAATTTV
+3449 KAAADAAKTTV
-3460 ESSDG
+3460 GSDDL
-3465 TIDVSRPQPQPEDG
+3465 TIKVRKNPVPNPDG
-3479 HIHYDL
+3479 HNHYDL
-3485 KVNSQKVVENAQLP
+3485 SVNSQKVVENAQLP

-3505 DGDKVYKQADGSFN
+3505 DGERVFKQEDGTFK
-3519 TKQDGS
+3519 TEF
-3525 GTKVEAGDVIASMN
+3525 GTVVQPSDVIASLN
-3539 SADGSTTS
+3539 SGNNKTTE

-3558 GDISPTVDGKPVPA
+3558 GDISPTVDGNPVPA
-3572 DKADFLDQLA
+3572 DKANFLDQLA

-3602 NTADAL
+3602 NTAGAL

-3625 KLGETVKFTDPNGNI
+3625 KLGETVKFTDPNENI

-3893 LKGAVGNINNNINKL
+3893 LKGAVGNINNNINKF

-3925 PQVYMPGKSMVA
+3925 PQVYMPGKSMV

>member
-19 VSELASRHGKPTTVV
+19 VSELASRHGKPTTIV
-34 GSVQKTSK
+34 GSVKKTSK
-42 TLKSFFLSSLSLS
+42 TLKSFFLNSLSLS

-71 YTDENGTVHN
+71 YTDEDGTVHN
-81 ADTGVLGGD
+81 VDTGVIGGD
-90 SSGSMVRGKAQAND
+90 SSGTTVRRKAQASD
-104 DPRIQPLNYRTPD
+104 DPKIQPLNYRTPG
-117 NMTFR
+117 NMTFA
-122 TPNDNELSSAATGAG
+122 TPDDTTLSTAATGSG

-146 NMTQSGIAI
+146 GMTQSGIAI
-155 GNFANTISRAGQSAT
+155 GNFANTISKAGQSRT

-186 ADGGMSIALGSFTH
+186 AEGGMSIALGSFTH

-245 TAGIA
+245 TGGIA
-250 VGQSATATGKRSV
+250 MGQSATATGNRSV
-263 AIGSADADIQLV
+263 AIGSANAEIEMV
-275 SGGRSDGT
+275 SGGSSGY
-283 QVGMTTYTESSSTK
+283 QVGMTTYTDSTSTK
-297 ASGDSSVAVGSV
+297 ADGDSSVAVGSV
-309 ARAAGAR
+309 ARAGGNK

-322 NARTENSTTTDSH
+322 NARVEKSTTSQQDTNLS
-335 DEMMNAIAIG
+335 NAIAIG
-345 ANALSNYQENI
+345 SDSISDYIGNI
-356 AIGSGAKSN
+356 AIGNKASSKSN
-365 SSSRAYVG
+365 DRILAGIRGQNGHPGIMSSGSHTENMYG
-373 VRGNNGR
+373 V
-380 PGATGSNIDDESTG
+380 SEG
-394 FGTLAV
+394 FGTLSV
-400 GDRAESTEGS
+400 GDQSSATEGS
-410 VAIGG
+410 VALGG
-415 NAVAKEVATA
+415 GAIANTVSVAV
-425 LGLQSNAN
+425 GLQSKAN
-433 NSSVSLGTAT
+433 SSGVAVGTTSYASNSSV
-443 YSDKASIAV
+443 AV
-452 GRQAYSDNLGVAVG
+452 GRQAYSDNLGVAMG

-478 VGASATANAK
+478 VGSSATANAK

-498 SANTLGNGDNN
+498 PTNTLNSNGDDSN
-509 YSSTESTQATGIS
+509 YSLENATKATGVSSIS
-522 SVAIGTKANASE
+522 IGTKASASK
-534 ANAIAMGSSAKGS
+534 ANAIAQGTLSNAAGTGSIAIGTEAVAGNTSEQL
-547 AANTIAIGN
+547 NTIAIG
-556 TANASKLSSIAI
+556 
-568 GSEAVASEEV
+568 
-578 SIAQGYRAQ
+578 
-587 ATSNHAIAIGR
+587 
-598 RTKASEKSTIAFG
+598 TKS
-611 DDAQAT
+611 
-617 QTSATAI
+617 
-624 GNSAQAMAANTVAVG
+624 
-639 SSSNASGGSSIAVGL
+639 L
-654 NASSTRTDGIAQG
+654 
-667 TSATATGTRSIAIGK
+667 
-682 NARSG
+682 
-687 NATTDQ
+687 
-693 VDTIAIGTSSS
+693 
-704 ANTVGGIALGGS
+704 ANTVGGIALGGEAKS
-716 ATSAE
+716 TG
-721 NGAIAVGAYS
+721 NGATAVGSYA
-731 NALGVASSAF
+731 NALATASSAF
-741 GNNANASA
+741 GNHANASA
-749 NASTAIGR
+749 EAATAIGR
-757 QSRATAN
+757 QSLAGRNAS
-764 DATALGSSAHATG
+764 ALGTAAKATG
-777 NSAIAIGAGAQAQ
+777 DSSIAIGAGAQAQ
-790 GANAISIGTGNVVTG
+790 GANAISIGTGNVVSG

-817 TGTGTYSVGNNNGT
+817 SGDGTYSLGNNNGT
-831 IAANNSGVF
+831 IAASNSGVF
-840 GNNNNL
+840 GNDNTF
-846 ADGANDG
+846 AEGANDS
-853 IRVIGNDNTVTT
+853 IRVIGNHNTIQT
-865 SNVQVLGNNVAAD
+865 SNVQILGNDITAG

-884 IGSNSRAV
+884 IGSSSRAA
-892 AGSVVG
+892 AGNTVG
-898 TKNKDK
+898 SKNKK
-904 NGADGVTTTAG
+904 KDGSDGNTTTAG
-915 DNGTVTEATV
+915 DGGTVTNATV
-925 GTITYGGFA
+925 GAITYGGFA
-934 GAEAHGVVTV
+934 GAQAHGVVTV
-944 GAADNERRIQNV
+944 GAAGNERRIQNV

-978 NVVNNVANGVK
+978 NVVNNVANSVK

-995 ANVDNTGNITMS
+995 ANVDNAGNITMS
-1007 NIGGTTKNTIEEAIK
+1007 NIGGTNKNTIEEAIK
-1022 HVNQGWN
+1022 HVNQGWK
-1029 ATVSN
+1029 ATVSA
-1034 SDGGE
+1034 STGGE
-1039 QSGKITDA
+1039 QSGKIEDA

-1075 KDDVNLNTVTANT
+1075 KDDVNLNSVTANT
-1088 VTTGNTSMNTDGL
+1088 VTTGNTSMNTDGV
-1101 TITKDGKPTKVEAGK
+1101 TVTNNGKTTKVEGGK

-1123 DTNSVGYG
+1123 DTNSVNYG

-1145 KAVDDKVNAAEFGL
+1145 KAVDDKATTNATNIAKGTKYAGDVAANTTNEFTRQLGDVTNVKGGVTDKNKLSDNNIGVVSNGTDTLTVKLSKELTGLTSAVFGNTTINNDGVTVTNGNQTTKLESGKVTGLEARDPSSDNYGVGDNANRAATEAAVKSVDDKANQNATNITTNTNDITQLKKGWKVTTTASEGGEVSGTEVKSVLADETVTVDAGKNISITQKGNTISVATKSNVVFDSVTTGNTSMNTDGVTVTNNGKTTKVEGGKVTGLEERNTSSTDYGTGVNAGRAATESAVKSVDDKLAASTFGL
-1159 KAQDNQEV
+1159 KAQDNKEV
-1167 KKKLNNTIE
+1167 KKNLNNTIE
-1176 VVGADSNISTKVE
+1176 VVGADSNISTKVA
-1189 DNKLKIELA
+1189 DGKLQIELA
-1198 KTLNLGENGSVT
+1198 KQLNLTDSGSVT
-1210 INGNTLNKDGLTLNG
+1210 TGASTLNNSGLTVGGTTVTNGKVAGLDARNPTANKADYGIGDNANRAATEAAVKSVDDKANTNTNDITQLKKGWKLTTAADGGSVTGSVETAVQTDDVVTVKAGKNIAVTQDGRNITIATSMTPDFDKGTVTNSDSTAKGGDVEYVTKGGTQIVNG
-1225 GPSITKSGINAGN
+1225 GDVYNA
-1238 KKVTNVAD
+1238 
-1246 GDISETSKD
+1246 IH
-1255 AVNGS
+1255 
-1260 QLYATNQKVDVNTTN
+1260 TTN
-1275 IAKGTKYAGD
+1275 NQYQGD
-1285 VGENSGANTFTRQ
+1285 NSD
-1298 LGEVTNVKGG
+1298 VTVLRNPDQILSVKGG
-1308 VTEADK
+1308 ADASK
-1314 LSDNNIGVVSNNTDT
+1314 LSDNNIGTVGAADGSI
-1329 LTVKLAKSLAGLTDA
+1329 TVKLAKELADLTNA
-1344 TFGTSDADKTVINK
+1344 TFGASDADKTVINK

-1368 SGANDPAKTVSL
+1368 SGVNDPAKTVSL
-1380 TENGLNNGDNKITN
+1380 TDNGLNNGGNQITN
-1394 VASGLDGQDLTT
+1394 VASGGDINTPENETNAANIGDLKNVSDNLTT
-1406 ASGDTLKNATN
+1406 
-1417 VGDLQKAAN
+1417 
-1426 DLTDKGFA
+1426 KGFA
-1434 LADDK
+1434 LSDDK
-1439 NTQVKKKLGEAI
+1439 DSKVTQELGKQI
-1451 QIKGEDGITV
+1451 QLKGTDGITV
-1461 TADSTDNSL
+1461 TADAENKAL
-1470 KLALGNTV
+1470 NIGLGNNLS
-1478 TVGEPENGGAGQAGT
+1478 VG
-1493 INVVGKDGKNGV
+1493 GKDGQPG
-1505 SIKGDT
+1505 SIGIKGA
-1511 GNDGKPGIS
+1511 DGQDAVAINGADGGS
-1520 IAGKDGVDGVT
+1520 IVVGGK
-1531 LTTKVD
+1531 D
-1537 GKPGVDG
+1537 GKPGVAVNGKDG
-1544 KGATDGT
+1544 SIGLTGKDGSNGSVTVKQGQPGVNGTDG
-1551 NTKPRLEVN
+1551 KPRLIVN
-1560 GEEVA
+1560 DEEVA
-1565 TLNDGLKFQGDKGD
+1565 TLNDGIKYAGD
-1579 VINKKLNE
+1579 I
-1587 TLAIKGKLD
+1587 
-1596 TNSEVT
+1596 
-1602 DKNLRVDS
+1602 
-1610 EGGELVLK
+1610 
-1618 MAKTL
+1618 
-1623 TELTSATFGNDP
+1623 GN
-1635 TASDAGTKPGVKID
+1635 A
-1649 GDTGAITSNNAA
+1649 AITLNK
-1661 GNTITINNPQGQIT
+1661 
-1675 GVTSGLGGKTISS
+1675 V
-1688 LGDNAPEL
+1688 
-1696 TNVANIGDL
+1696 
-1705 KNIADTG
+1705 
-1712 WKLQTNSNTETTVK
+1712 TTVV
-1726 IGDTVQVVDGANTK
+1726 GG
-1740 VSTVTDADG
+1740 VTDAD
-1749 KHTFHVD
+1749 
-1756 VTGLPVAYTDA
+1756 
-1767 NGNPLVKVGDKFYKA
+1767 N
-1782 SDVTNGV
+1782 
-1789 VNNSA
+1789 
-1794 EEATPAGTTL
+1794 
-1804 VSKDGAA
+1804 
-1811 EPQTLDN
+1811 
-1818 VKSAIDPEGS
+1818 
-1828 KTNDE
+1828 
-1833 FTKALGTAATSSPNK
+1833 
-1848 AVNVK
+1848 
-1853 DLKNTADAL
+1853 
-1862 TNKGF
+1862 
-1867 ALSDDSNTEVKKN
+1867 LSDDNIGVVA
-1880 LGEAI
+1880 L
-1885 QIKGEDGITVTADTE
+1885 QDGD
-1900 NNALKLALGNEVT
+1900 NAKLT
-1913 VGEKAKDGTPG
+1913 
-1924 QAGTINV
+1924 
-1931 VGKDGKDGVSIK
+1931 
-1943 GDTGPEG
+1943 
-1950 KPGISIAGKD
+1950 
-1960 GVDGVTL
+1960 
-1967 TTKVDGQPGVDGTTT
+1967 
-1982 KPRLEVNNEEV
+1982 
-1993 ATLNDGL
+1993 
-2000 KFKGNG
+2000 
-2006 SETVAKKL
+2006 
-2014 NETLT
+2014 
-2019 VKGGLDE
+2019 
-2026 GEEATDA
+2026 
-2033 NTRVDVT
+2033 
-2040 GGELVVKLAK
+2040 VKLAK
-2050 NLTDLTS
+2050 NLSNLTS
-2057 AVFTDDMTGDSTEIT
+2057 AEFIDVSGNSTEVT
-2072 GGAIVTTS
+2072 GGAITS
-2080 GDEIAVRSA
+2080 TNDNGNVALRTA

-2098 NGDVTLS
+2098 NDTVKLS
-2105 NTGLDNGN
+2105 NEGLDNGN

-2123 GNTALEDAEGDTL
+2123 GDTALEDATGDTL

-2152 TSQDGS
+2152 TSSDNSILVG
-2158 VFVAETTE
+2158 ETTE
-2166 ADGHTNYDLEV
+2166 KDGHTNYDLTV
-2177 NKQQVVEG
+2177 DKQKIVEG

-2190 VYTDANGNKLYKQE
+2190 VYTDAEGNKLYKQA

-2211 ADGQGTR
+2211 ADGQGKR

-2232 GSTSTPTKLANVASS
+2232 GSTSTPTKLANVGSS
-2247 IADQNGDTYLDKLDA
+2247 IADQKGDTYLDKLDA
-2262 ANTVNANNAVNVSDL
+2262 ANTANANNAVNVSDL

-2292 AQDGNS
+2292 AQDGNA

-2310 GGAADDVTTTAKNVR
+2310 GGAEDAVTTTAKNVR

-2366 IVFNGVDGVN
+2366 IVFNGVDGVD
-2376 GKDGADGQ
+2376 GKDGTDGQ

-2391 IEKGEPG
+2391 VEKGEPG

-2406 GKTRIVYEK
+2406 GESKTRIVYEK
-2415 PNGDKEEVATL
+2415 PNGDKETVATL
-2426 NDGLKFKGNGDTVVE
+2426 NDGLKFKGNGDKVVE

-2453 LAEGKDV
+2453 LAEDKDV

-2497 NKGVENKSGVNVNG
+2497 NKGVENKPGVNVDG
-2511 STGAITTQNV
+2511 STGAITTQNA

-2548 EAEGD
+2548 NAKGD

-2615 FHVDVTGLPVAYTDE
+2615 FHVDVTGLPVAYTDA
-2630 DGNPLVKVG
+2630 DGKPLVKVG
-2639 DKFYKADDVTDG
+2639 DKFYKASDVTDG

-2678 LDNVKSVIETPTADK
+2678 LDNVKSVIETPTEDK
-2693 DFSTVLKEAADSKPN
+2693 DFSTVLNEAVDSKPN
-2708 SAVNVSDLKNTAD
+2708 SAVNVSDLKNTSDA
-2721 SLTQKGFGLT
+2721 LTAKGFGLT
-2731 DDNGNS
+2731 DDSGNK

-2760 ADQDARRLEV
+2760 AEQDGRRLEV

-2825 QASVKVEK
+2825 QASIKVEK

-2857 NGDKE
+2857 NGEKE

-2870 LKFKG
+2870 LRFE
-2875 NGDKVVEKKLNETLT
+2875 GDTGETIDKKLNTTL
-2890 VKGGL
+2890 KLSGKASENGGL
-2895 AEGKDVTDANTR
+2895 ESDAAVTDKNLR
-2907 VDVDDEGNLVVK
+2907 VDSINGQLVIQ
-2919 MAKELKD
+2919 MAQALRD
-2926 LTSAVFGNNPVEND
+2926 LTSATFGNPENPTSDNPVTTITN
-2940 NKGVPNKPG
+2940 NGMT
-2949 INIDGSTGAITT
+2949 INNGTPEETVSLTKDGLNNG
-2961 QNAAGNQI
+2961 GNQI
-2969 VINNPKGQI
+2969 TNVA
-2978 TGVESGLG
+2978 SGLG
-2986 GTKLEDATGDTLKNV
+2986 DKDISLLENNDPTLTNA
-3001 ANIGDLKTVSDNL
+3001 ANIGDLKNVSDNL
-3014 TNTGWKLKTND
+3014 TKTGWKLQTNN
-3025 GTAQTV
+3025 GNAQTV
-3031 KLGDT
+3031 KLGET

-3061 DVTGLPMAYTDAD
+3061 DVTGLPVVYTDEQ

-3117 KPQTLDNVKSVIEP
+3117 TPQTLDNVKSVIAP

-3144 AVSKPNSAV
+3144 AESKPNSAV
-3153 NVSDLRNTAN
+3153 NVSDLHNTAN
-3163 SLTENLTQKGFGLTD
+3163 ALTENLTQKGFGLTD
-3178 DNGDAVTQE
+3178 DNGNPVTQE
-3187 LGKQIQL
+3187 LGEQIQI
-3194 KGADGITVT
+3194 KGKDGVTVT
-3203 ADAGNHKL
+3203 ADANDKSLTVAL
-3211 EIGLGN
+3211 EGDVRVSGKDGKDGTIGVKGADGRDGTT
-3217 EITVGKDG
+3217 ITKDAIVFNGVDGVNGKDGADGKDG
-3225 QPGSIGV
+3225 Q
-3232 AGSDGKDG
+3232 A
-3240 VSIKGE
+3240 SIKVE
-3246 DGGSIVVGGKDGVP
+3246 K
-3260 GKDGTPGIAING
+3260 
-3272 KDGSIG
+3272 
-3278 IAGKDG
+3278 
-3284 SNAGVTVAQGAK
+3284 GAK

-3333 QGNGSDTV
+3333 QGNGTDTV

-3354 LSNDATATD
+3354 LDNNAKATD

-3389 KFGKDGDNTVI
+3389 TFGKDGDNTVI

-3409 SDPTKPDVSLTEN
+3409 SNPTKPNVSLTEN
-3422 GLSNGGNKI
+3422 GLSNGDNKI
-3431 TNVAAGEDDTD
+3431 TNVAEGTDDTD

-3449 REAAAAATTTV
+3449 KEAAAAATTTV

-3519 TKQDGS
+3519 TKPDGS
-3525 GTKVEAGDVIASMN
+3525 GTKVEAGDIIASMN
-3539 SADGSTTS
+3539 SGDGSTTS

-3558 GDISPTVDGKPVPA
+3558 GDISPTVDGKAVPA
-3572 DKADFLDQLA
+3572 DKANFLDQLA

-3618 NGGDDNV
+3618 KGGDDNV
-3625 KLGETVKFTDPNGNI
+3625 RLGETVKFTDPNKNI

-3737 AGNDGKDGESK
+3737 AGNDGKDGETK

-3787 QIVGGVTDADDLTD
+3787 QIVGGVTNAEDLTD

-3872 GNRITNVA
+3872 GNRITHVA

>member
-12 SLQTWVV
+12 ALQTWVV

-34 GSVQKTSK
+34 GSAQKTSK

-62 AANAYVAFN
+62 TANAYVAFN
-71 YTDENGTVHN
+71 STNEEGDTQNISINNKFGSTQSLEEILRNK
-81 ADTGVLGGD
+81 DTGMALAG
-90 SSGSMVRGKAQAND
+90 D
-104 DPRIQPLNYRTPD
+104 DPNIQPINYETPENKSFATPS
-117 NMTFR
+117 NM
-122 TPNDNELSSAATGAG
+122 DSVATGTG
-137 GSKLYTENT
+137 GSKLYTEDRG
-146 NMTQSGIAI
+146 MTQTGIAI
-155 GNFANTISRAGQSAT
+155 GKFANTISNRQSYT
-170 NGGVASSGI
+170 NGGLASSGI
-179 AIGNYAT
+179 AVGNYAT

-275 SGGRSDGT
+275 SSGRSDGT

-322 NARTENSTTTDSH
+322 NARTENSKTTDSH

-522 SVAIGTKANASE
+522 SVAIGTKANASK

-624 GNSAQAMAANTVAVG
+624 GNNAQATASDAIAMG
-639 SSSNASGGSSIAVGL
+639 SSAITSDNAG
-654 NASSTRTDGIAQG
+654 
-667 TSATATGTRSIAIGK
+667 IAIGK
-682 NARSG
+682 
-687 NATTDQ
+687 
-693 VDTIAIGTSSS
+693 
-704 ANTVGGIALGGS
+704 
-716 ATSAE
+716 
-721 NGAIAVGAYS
+721 GAK
-731 NALGVASSAF
+731 
-741 GNNANASA
+741 
-749 NASTAIGR
+749 
-757 QSRATAN
+757 
-764 DATALGSSAHATG
+764 
-777 NSAIAIGAGAQAQ
+777 AQ

-846 ADGANDG
+846 TGGANDG

-884 IGSNSRAV
+884 IGSNSRAA
-892 AGSVVG
+892 AGSAVG
-898 TKNKDK
+898 TKNKKKDSS
-904 NGADGVTTTAG
+904 DGNTTTAG
-915 DNGTVTEATV
+915 DGGTVTNATV
-925 GTITYGGFA
+925 GTITYSGFA
-934 GAEAHGVVTV
+934 GATAHGVVTV

-995 ANVDNTGNITMS
+995 ANVDNAGNITMS

-1062 KLTQSQGK
+1062 KLTQSEGK

-1075 KDDVNLNTVTANT
+1075 KDDVNLNSVTANT
-1088 VTTGNTSMNTDGL
+1088 VTTGNTSMNNDGL
-1101 TITKDGKPTKVEAGK
+1101 TITKDNKTTKVEAGK

-1123 DTNSVGYG
+1123 DTNSVNYG

-1145 KAVDDKVNAAEFGL
+1145 KSVDDKVNAAEFGL
-1159 KAQDNQEV
+1159 KAQDSKEV

-1285 VGENSGANTFTRQ
+1285 VGENSGVNTFTRQ

-1417 VGDLQKAAN
+1417 VGDLQKAVN

-1544 KGATDGT
+1544 KGVTDGT

-1596 TNSEVT
+1596 ANSEVT

-1610 EGGELVLK
+1610 EGGELVLE

-1635 TASDAGTKPGVKID
+1635 TVSDAGTKPGVKID

-1740 VSTVTDADG
+1740 VSTVTDSDG

-1789 VNNSA
+1789 VNNNA

-1885 QIKGEDGITVTADTE
+1885 QIKGEDGITVTADTT
-1900 NNALKLALGNEVT
+1900 NNSLKLALGNEVT

-1943 GDTGPEG
+1943 GDTGKDG

-2026 GEEATDA
+2026 AEDATDA
-2033 NTRVDVT
+2033 NTRVDVA

-2057 AVFTDDMTGDSTEIT
+2057 AVFTDDTTGDSTEIS
-2072 GGAIVTTS
+2072 GGAITS
-2080 GDEIAVRSA
+2080 TNGDGNVALRSA
-2089 TETSFIGGP
+2089 TETSFIDGP

-2113 NQITNVASGL
+2113 NQIINVASGL

-2152 TSQDGS
+2152 TSKDGS

-2166 ADGHTNYDLEV
+2166 ADGHANYDLEV

-2190 VYTDANGNKLYKQE
+2190 VYTDAEGNKLYKQA

-2247 IADQNGDTYLDKLDA
+2247 IADKAGDTYLDKLDA
-2262 ANTVNANNAVNVSDL
+2262 ANTANANNAVNVSDL

-2325 TVVNNGKIEVQVA
+2325 TVVKDGKIEVQVA

-2384 NGQVSVK
+2384 NSQVSVK
-2391 IEKGEPG
+2391 VEKGEPG

-2406 GKTRIVYEK
+2406 GESKTRIVYEK
-2415 PNGDKEEVATL
+2415 PNGDKETVATL
-2426 NDGLKFKGNGDTVVE
+2426 TDGLKFKGNGDKVVE

-2446 TLTVKGG
+2446 ILTVKGG
-2453 LAEGKDV
+2453 LAEDKDV

-2857 NGDKE
+2857 NGEKE